1 MLPLAQRQNLPVGVL
16 IRRILPQWH
25 TGCFTETDRRQ
36 HPASSPNTLKNRMF
50 FEVVRLVM

>member
-1 MLPLAQRQNLPVGVL
+1 MLPPAQRQNLPVGVL

-36 HPASSPNTLKNRMF
+36 HPASSPNTMKNRAF
-50 FEVVRLVM
+50 FKVVRLVM